1 MTNEIQSIPIDRFVP
16 HPDNPNR
23 MSKANFA
30 KLLGNIRRSGRY
42 EPLVVRPCPD
52 RAGYFQIINGHHRWQ
67 VLSQLGYKTADAVVW
82 DIDDQQANILLA
94 TLNRL
99 GGADILEKKLA
110 LLKKLSDRMQI
121 KELAKLLPQTAKQ
134 IERLTNLKLP
144 AAPADA
150 RPFATPM
157 VFFLTAEQLP
167 IVEDALFLVQLNC
180 GLALPPVGRASA
192 AGSLTSAAN
201 RAAGLT
207 EIARVF
213 LERGPSPS
221 PRSAGSGQ
229 ACQRR
234 LNSRS
239 TAK

>member
-1 MTNEIQSIPIDRFVP
+1 MQSIAIDRFVP

-30 KLLGNIRRSGRY
+30 RLFANIQRTGRY

-52 RAGYFQIINGHHRWQ
+52 RTGYFQIINGHHRWQ
-67 VLSQLGYKTADAVVW
+67 VLTKLGYKTADAVVW
-82 DIDDQQANILLA
+82 EIDDKQVNILLA

-110 LLKKLSDRMQI
+110 ILKKLSDQMPI
-121 KELAKLLPQTAKQ
+121 KNLAKLLPQTAKQ
-134 IERLTNLKLP
+134 IERLTNLKVP
-144 AAPADA
+144 TAPADA
-150 RPFATPM
+150 KVFATPM
-157 VFFLTAEQLP
+157 VFFLDDQQLP
-167 IVEDALFLVQLNC
+167 IVEDALFLAQLNSGQSC
-180 GLALPPVGRASA
+180 DRKA
-192 AGSLTSAAN
+192 AATK
-201 RAAGLT
+201 AAGLT

-221 PRSAGSGQ
+221 PCR
-229 ACQRR
+229 RR

-239 TAK
+239 TTK

>member
-30 KLLGNIRRSGRY
+30 KLLGNIRRTGRY

-67 VLSQLGYKTADAVVW
+67 VLSQLGCKAADAVVW
-82 DIDDQQANILLA
+82 DIDDMQVNILLA
-94 TLNRL
+94 TLNHL

-110 LLKKLSDRMQI
+110 LLKKLNDQMPI
-121 KELAKLLPQTAKQ
+121 KDLAKLLPKTAKQ
-134 IERLTNLKLP
+134 IERLTNLKMP
-144 AAPADA
+144 AVPADTKA
-150 RPFATPM
+150 FAAPM

-167 IVEDALFLVQLNC
+167 IVEDALFLAQLNC
-180 GLALPPVGRASA
+180 GLALSPVGRAAA
-192 AGSLTSAAN
+192 AGSLTNAAK

-213 LERGPSPS
+213 LSS
-221 PRSAGSGQ
+221 
-229 ACQRR
+229 
-234 LNSRS
+234 SRS

>member
-1 MTNEIQSIPIDRFVP
+1 MTNEIQSIAIDRFVP

-23 MSKANFA
+23 MSRTNFA
-30 KLLGNIRRSGRY
+30 KLLGNIQRTGRY

-67 VLSQLGYKTADAVVW
+67 ALAKLGYKTAEAVVW
-82 DIDDQQANILLA
+82 DIDDAQVNILLA

-99 GGADILEKKLA
+99 GGTDILAKKLA
-110 LLKKLSDRMQI
+110 LLKKLSDQMPI
-121 KELAKLLPQTAKQ
+121 KDLAKLLPQTAKQ
-134 IERLTNLKLP
+134 IERLTNLKMP
-144 AAPADA
+144 AAPADTKA
-150 RPFATPM
+150 FAAPM

-167 IVEDALFLVQLNC
+167 IVEDALFLAQLNC
-180 GLALPPVGRASA
+180 QHETT
-192 AGSLTSAAN
+192 AGK

-229 ACQRR
+229 ACRRR